1 MALND
6 VSTERPAKVGYVSH
20 EALVRID
27 QRVARILARRKAAL
41 EEAQLAARRLG
52 RP

>member
-6 VSTERPAKVGYVSH
+6 VSAERPAKVGHVSH

-27 QRVARILARRKAAL
+27 RRVATILARRKAAL

-52 RP
+52 RC